1 MTEEPDPRLVA
12 LGLVP
17 AAPIEKKKEEK
28 TFLEAVEAAA
38 AAPPPSAPVPSGT
51 DQLFRGMGKFTGMPA
66 VPAPPAGPH
75 PAAPGHSA
83 IPPGFVAPSPSR
95 GAPPSYT
102 PPPRPPQAPAK
113 PMSAAFAPPTPEAP
127 LREAPPPLPPLAA
140 VVPAAPVPEP
150 PRPLVRRG
158 RPMRTRRAPREP
170 KAAAKAKPLAPQRP
184 PLPPSTVLLK
194 GPIVMGFPEK
204 EYELT
209 LEQLGFRID
218 APERIEIAWSDV
230 REIKARRG
238 RVAVRTKG
246 GKPVTFTIAV
256 DGVGEPSL
264 AAPLARVVKESSGG
278 RLDLAGSAVL
288 ELQNAS
294 DTLRDRFHDEDDPV
308 IPALV
313 GLIFVFAGFVLTG
326 ILPDALAISARTPYA
341 PGAFLIDSPLASF
354 DPRILLASFAAAA
367 GLAAGVV
374 RVAMGKAAMAW
385 ALGTLRGWHE
395 GSRPAV
401 DTGRRL
407 LALIVIYP
415 GIAAAVL
422 LGAIVLALPSLRV
435 QTLIDEGGVHL
446 LRPLPIFDDDRTWET
461 VSDLKTVPAPT
472 TQHFEGVAVIIRF
485 EDGSTVSTL
494 DGRLRGGTD
503 KQLLASATLWR
514 DGPPP

>member
-1 MTEEPDPRLVA
+1 MTGEPDPRLVA

-17 AAPIEKKKEEK
+17 AAPIEPIEKKKEEPRPEVAK
-28 TFLEAVEAAA
+28 PPAA
-38 AAPPPSAPVPSGT
+38 AAPPPQPPVP

-66 VPAPPAGPH
+66 APAPS
-75 PAAPGHSA
+75 AAPPSPPPGHDLPPSA
-83 IPPGFVAPSPSR
+83 LPPGFVAPSPSR
-95 GAPPSYT
+95 SAPPPLYT
-102 PPPRPPQAPAK
+102 PPPRPAQPARTTPPVFAPA
-113 PMSAAFAPPTPEAP
+113 APEAP

-140 VVPAAPVPEP
+140 VTPAPPVAQP
-150 PRPLVRRG
+150 PRTRVRRG
-158 RPMRTRRAPREP
+158 RPAR
-170 KAAAKAKPLAPQRP
+170 AAKLGVTAAPKPLAPPRP
-184 PLPPSTVLLK
+184 PLPPSPVLLK

-204 EYELT
+204 EHELS

-218 APERIEIAWSDV
+218 AEEPIEIAWTEV

-238 RVAVRTKG
+238 RVVVRTK
-246 GKPVTFTIAV
+246 GKPVTFTISV
-256 DGVGEPSL
+256 DGVGEPTL

-278 RLDLAGSAVL
+278 TLDIAGSAVL

-308 IPALV
+308 IPTLV

-326 ILPDALAISARTPYA
+326 ILPDALAIAARMPYA

-354 DPRILLASFAAAA
+354 DPRILLVSFAAAA
-367 GLAAGVV
+367 ALAAGVV

-407 LALIVIYP
+407 LALIVLYP
-415 GIAAAVL
+415 AVAAAVV
-422 LGAIVLALPSLRV
+422 LGAIFLAVPSLRV
-435 QTLIDEGGVHL
+435 QTVIDGGGVHL
-446 LRPLPIFDDDRTWET
+446 VRPLPFFDDDRPWEAVT
-461 VSDLKTVPAPT
+461 DITTVPAPT
-472 TQHFEGVAVIIRF
+472 YQHFEGVAVIIHF
-485 EDGSTVSTL
+485 EDGSTLSTL

-503 KQLLASATLWR
+503 KQLLASATAWLE
-514 DGPPP
+514 GPP

>member
-17 AAPIEKKKEEK
+17 AAPIEKEKEEK
-28 TFLEAVEAAA
+28 PFLEAVEAAA

-66 VPAPPAGPH
+66 VPAPPAGPP

-95 GAPPSYT
+95 GAPPSYA

-184 PLPPSTVLLK
+184 PLPPSTVLLQ
-194 GPIVMGFPEK
+194 GPIVMGFPGK
-204 EYELT
+204 EDELT
-209 LEQLGFRID
+209 LEQLGVRID

-278 RLDLAGSAVL
+278 RVDLAGAAVL

-294 DTLRDRFHDEDDPV
+294 DTLRDRFHDED
-308 IPALV
+308 
-313 GLIFVFAGFVLTG
+313 
-326 ILPDALAISARTPYA
+326 
-341 PGAFLIDSPLASF
+341 
-354 DPRILLASFAAAA
+354 
-367 GLAAGVV
+367 
-374 RVAMGKAAMAW
+374 
-385 ALGTLRGWHE
+385 
-395 GSRPAV
+395 
-401 DTGRRL
+401 
-407 LALIVIYP
+407 
-415 GIAAAVL
+415 
-422 LGAIVLALPSLRV
+422 
-435 QTLIDEGGVHL
+435 
-446 LRPLPIFDDDRTWET
+446 
-461 VSDLKTVPAPT
+461 
-472 TQHFEGVAVIIRF
+472 
-485 EDGSTVSTL
+485 
-494 DGRLRGGTD
+494 
-503 KQLLASATLWR
+503 
-514 DGPPP
+514 